1 MTRPNTKRIRCH
13 STVWKLKIL
22 REINFWSYVG
32 KNYPFDIFRGS
43 QFWSYGICPIF
54 YNQYQNLISRK
65 NQVAGNFFNFHTV
78 QLVVQACPD
87 AYFKNTFDGFAC
99 QKNPSIE
106 AAWNL
111 CDLWFEWQIFMECCL
126 VRMQQT
132 SREWSLLQ
140 QRSSRGHGNYFEI
153 ETLDITSNTPQH
165 KKRRTQPDASI
176 HTHCGNF

>member
-1 MTRPNTKRIRCH
+1 MNKGSKLDAQCGKTRILQIFHEWTYLC
-13 STVWKLKIL
+13 TFTTQIL
-22 REINFWSYVG
+22 REINFCAI
-32 KNYPFDIFRGS
+32 DDFRTI
-43 QFWSYGICPIF
+43 QFWFLGICLNLPK
-54 YNQYQNLISRK
+54 LISRK
-65 NQVAGNFFNFHTV
+65 NQVTGNFFNFHTV
-78 QLVVQACPD
+78 QACND

-132 SREWSLLQ
+132 SREWS
-140 QRSSRGHGNYFEI
+140 SRGHGNYFEI

-165 KKRRTQPDASI
+165 KKEHNQMQVESPRYTVPQMYTILQDS
-176 HTHCGNF
+176 